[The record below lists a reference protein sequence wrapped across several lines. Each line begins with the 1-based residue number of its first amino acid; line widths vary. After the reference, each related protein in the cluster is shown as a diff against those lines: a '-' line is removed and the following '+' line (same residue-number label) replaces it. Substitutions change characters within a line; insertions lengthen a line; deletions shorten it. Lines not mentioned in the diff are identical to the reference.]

1 MTPRPVLLSLTAA
14 LALTTALPAAADTIR
29 VGMSGGYFPFPFV
42 KQDKLQ
48 GFEVDMWNQIGE
60 RTGYKVEFVTA
71 SFSGLFGMLE
81 TGRVDTISNQI
92 TITDERK
99 ANIDFSDPYYDSLQ
113 SLLVRADSRGRL
125 RTLPLLVLRHAKAK
139 PRSSWSRAE
148 QERPLAATGRRQALA
163 VEGLVAAWVPDR
175 LVSSPWRRCV
185 ETLAPL
191 VKSSRLPLKTKGAFT
206 ETTAREKPKKTRK
219 VMAELMGRSRPLVV
233 CTHRPVLPTLF
244 EVVEDA
250 AAGQAD
256 RVLRALPTEDPWL
269 RPGAVLVAH
278 RALDLDG
285 DVVAVEVYDPWDD

>member
-1 MTPRPVLLSLTAA
+1 M
-14 LALTTALPAAADTIR
+14 
-29 VGMSGGYFPFPFV
+29 
-42 KQDKLQ
+42 
-48 GFEVDMWNQIGE
+48 
-60 RTGYKVEFVTA
+60 
-71 SFSGLFGMLE
+71 
-81 TGRVDTISNQI
+81 
-92 TITDERK
+92 
-99 ANIDFSDPYYDSLQ
+99 
-113 SLLVRADSRGRL
+113 
-125 RTLPLLVLRHAKAK
+125 LRHAKAK

-163 VEGLVAAWVPDR
+163 VEGLVAAWRPER

>member
-1 MTPRPVLLSLTAA
+1 M
-14 LALTTALPAAADTIR
+14 
-29 VGMSGGYFPFPFV
+29 
-42 KQDKLQ
+42 
-48 GFEVDMWNQIGE
+48 
-60 RTGYKVEFVTA
+60 
-71 SFSGLFGMLE
+71 
-81 TGRVDTISNQI
+81 
-92 TITDERK
+92 
-99 ANIDFSDPYYDSLQ
+99 
-113 SLLVRADSRGRL
+113 
-125 RTLPLLVLRHAKAK
+125 
-139 PRSSWSRAE
+139 
-148 QERPLAATGRRQALA
+148 
-163 VEGLVAAWVPDR
+163 
-175 LVSSPWRRCV
+175 